1 MHQNHPGISRI
12 ISLSRIHIWFPNI
25 DHEITLQELEYAIK
39 TLGIKHIPTAAYHQ
53 TSNGQAERYVQ
64 TVKNKTLKERLFDF
78 LTSYRS
84 TSHTVTN
91 RAPAEIFIGRSIRTR
106 IDLIKPHQT
115 LGINSNPHKNNLTL
129 CTLSQIVL

>member
-84 TSHTVTN
+84 TSHTVQIEHQQKSLLVGALELELTWL
-91 RAPAEIFIGRSIRTR
+91 SHIR
-106 IDLIKPHQT
+106 H
-115 LGINSNPHKNNLTL
+115 
-129 CTLSQIVL
+129 